1 MQEDELWSVPPTD
14 WFTRKTTLLAAHR
27 WNNFLNLSH
36 GSPPRWAFN
45 ISQGHWLIDIK
56 NAFSECLGCLGF
68 NIFCALV
75 IDLLHEFEIGIHLLC
90 IICAQDKGLIHEL
103 DRRYD
108 VSSHTHWSQLIFTTR
123 FRQTPTFGQATI
135 HKFSTDSSEMKRM
148 AARNFEGRI
157 WGRRWKW
164 VR

>member
-1 MQEDELWSVPPTD
+1 VSS
-14 WFTRKTTLLAAHR
+14 AHR
-27 WNNFLNLSH
+27 
-36 GSPPRWAFN
+36 
-45 ISQGHWLIDIK
+45 LIYEENYAVSSAPVEQLLK
-56 NAFSECLGCLGF
+56 PQSWVPTSNAFSECLGCLGF

-157 WGRRWKW
+157 
-164 VR
+164 